1 MKTFDDHGARWLDA
15 PGSPGHATMAAVSRS
30 LAGLIELLDLEVLE
44 VNVFRGSSPETSM
57 QRVFGGQVAGQA
69 LMAAG
74 LTVEDSRPVHSLHA
88 YFLRPGDPM
97 IPIVYQVE
105 RPRDG
110 RSFSTRRVVAIQ
122 HGRPIFTMSAS
133 FQVREPGLDHQDPI
147 PTAPDPQSLP
157 TIEERL
163 AASAVP
169 WPQFWREFSSLDVR
183 HVVRT
188 PEGAPGA
195 PETADSAAHV
205 HSQVWLR
212 TAAPLPDDPL
222 LHVSVLAYAS
232 DLTLLYSSLAPHRL
246 DATPPIQMAS
256 LDHAMWFHRPFRADG
271 WLLYDQH
278 SPSASG
284 ARGFATGRLFSQ
296 AGSLVASVVQEGLIR
311 PISR

>member
-1 MKTFDDHGARWLDA
+1 
-15 PGSPGHATMAAVSRS
+15 MAAVSRS
-30 LAGLIELLDLEVLE
+30 LAGLIELLDLEALE
-44 VNVFRGSSPETSM
+44 VNLFRGSSPETSM

-74 LTVEDSRPVHSLHA
+74 LTVQESRPVHSLHA
-88 YFLRPGDPM
+88 YFLRPGDPRT
-97 IPIVYQVE
+97 PIVYQVE

-133 FQVREPGLDHQDPI
+133 FQAHEPGLDHQDPI
-147 PTAPDPQSLP
+147 PVAPDPQSLP
-157 TIEERL
+157 TIEQRL

-183 HVVRT
+183 HVARA
-188 PEGAPGA
+188 PEGTPAAPGD
-195 PETADSAAHV
+195 TVDADARDHT
-205 HSQVWLR
+205 QVWLR
-212 TAAPLPDDPL
+212 TVAPLPDNPL
-222 LHVSVLAYAS
+222 LHVCVLAYAS
-232 DLTLLYSSLAPHRL
+232 DLTLLYSSLAPHHH
-246 DATPPIQMAS
+246 DDVTPPIQMAS

-284 ARGFATGRLFSQ
+284 ARGLATGRLFTQ
-296 AGSLVASVVQEGLIR
+296 AGALVASVVQEGLIR
-311 PISR
+311 PMSR